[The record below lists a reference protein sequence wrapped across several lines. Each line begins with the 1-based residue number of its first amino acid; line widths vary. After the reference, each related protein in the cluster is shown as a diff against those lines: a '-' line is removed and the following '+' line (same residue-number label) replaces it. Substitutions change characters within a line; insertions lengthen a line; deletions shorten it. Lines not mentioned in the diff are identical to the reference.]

1 MTVSDQVNGEWVHN
15 CDRYASTEAVRHIN
29 IMAPGSQ
36 WFGLDIS
43 ATGAVSGQGSFVA
56 MPGMQQ
62 KPTSAAST
70 EPVSTVAAA
79 PTSTTNLL
87 IPSSTD
93 STSVAI
99 PADGPLVAA
108 GNEVEPTNTNGN
120 TPWKGCN
127 NRHDCWRSHR
137 WCIRHRSSLY
147 CVVVHSLPLAHLIW
161 KAKDLSWWPAP

>member
-15 CDRYASTEAVRHIN
+15 CDPYASTEAVRHIN
-29 IMAPGSQ
+29 IMASGSQ

-43 ATGAVSGQGSFVA
+43 ATGAASGQGSFVA

-62 KPTSAAST
+62 EPTSAAST

-87 IPSSTD
+87 IPSSTG
-93 STSVAI
+93 STSVAV

-108 GNEVEPTNTNGN
+108 SNEAEPTNINGN
-120 TPWKGCN
+120 HPGKDATAGTIAGAAIG
-127 NRHDCWRSHR
+127 DAAG
-137 WCIRHRSSLY
+137 IAL
-147 CVVVHSLPLAHLIW
+147 LATALW
-161 KAKDLSWWPAP
+161 YTRFR